1 MSIGHS
7 TIRRTLAVLA
17 LSGAG
22 YFLAGGDPARATN
35 QKQARLRGPHE
46 PGTSASHPSD
56 EPRSEGAR
64 RERPAIVPGHILV
77 KFEGSATV
85 QSVERTAREV
95 GATAVRRVSYADF
108 VYVDLP
114 RGADPVAAA
123 AALQG
128 RPGVV
133 YAEPDAA
140 VYPFGRPNDPLYQ
153 YQWNLQKI
161 DMERAWDINPGAANS
176 IVVAVVDTGVA
187 YLNEGP
193 FAQAPDL
200 RGTRFV
206 PGYDFVWDDTQP
218 VDLDNHGTHVTGTV
232 AQTTNNSEGTAGI
245 AYNVSIMPVKVL
257 VGDWDIELDAPF
269 PYGASTVARGIRFA
283 AENGAKVINLSLGNF
298 FPNTATEDA
307 LRFALSR
314 GAFVAIAAGNQAE
327 ACTGCPPGIG
337 PNPVAYPAKY
347 AETMDGVMAVGALGY
362 DMRRAPYS
370 NFQSYVEIAAPGGNL
385 RTDMNT
391 DGFADGVLQQTL
403 APVFVSQGIFNRFG
417 YFFFQGTSMAT
428 PHVTAFAALLMDQ
441 GVTSPAAIE
450 AAIRAYATDVDPPG
464 RDPQTGFGV
473 LNPRSTLLGLG
484 LLR

>member
-1 MSIGHS
+1 MPTSNG
-7 TIRRTLAVLA
+7 TGRRIAAACALFATGVLA
-17 LSGAG
+17 SAGAV
-22 YFLAGGDPARATN
+22 RATN
-35 QKQARLRGPHE
+35 LKQARLREPHQ
-46 PGTSASHPSD
+46 PATSTSVPSD
-56 EPRSEGAR
+56 EPRPASAR
-64 RERPAIVPGHILV
+64 RALPAIVPGHIVV
-77 KFEGSATV
+77 KFEGTATV
-85 QSVERTAREV
+85 QSVERMAREV
-95 GATAVRRVSYADF
+95 GATGVRAVSYADF
-108 VYVDLP
+108 VYLDLP
-114 RGADPVAAA
+114 AGTDPVQAA

-133 YAEPDAA
+133 YAEPDAT

-153 YQWNLQKI
+153 YQWNLQKL
-161 DMERAWDINPGAANS
+161 DMERAWDVNPGAASS

-187 YLNEGP
+187 YLDEGP
-193 FAQAPDL
+193 FAKAPDL

-206 PGYDFVWDDTQP
+206 AGHDFVWDDTQP
-218 VDLDNHGTHVTGTV
+218 VDLDGHGTHVTGTV
-232 AQTTNNSEGTAGI
+232 AQTTNNNEGTAGI

-298 FPNTATEDA
+298 FPNAATEDA
-307 LRFALSR
+307 LRFAVGR
-314 GAFVAIAAGNQAE
+314 GVFVAIAAGNQAE
-327 ACTGCPPGIG
+327 ACIDCPPGIG

-347 AETMDGVMAVGALGY
+347 AETIDGVMAVGALGY
-362 DMRRAPYS
+362 DLKRAPYS

-385 RTDMNT
+385 RTDLNS

-403 APVFVSQGIFNRFG
+403 NGSFVANGFFNRFG

-428 PHVTAFAALLMDQ
+428 PHVTAFAALLMHQ

-450 AAIRAYATDVDPPG
+450 AAIRQYATDVEPAG

-473 LNPRSTLLGLG
+473 LNPRATLLGLG